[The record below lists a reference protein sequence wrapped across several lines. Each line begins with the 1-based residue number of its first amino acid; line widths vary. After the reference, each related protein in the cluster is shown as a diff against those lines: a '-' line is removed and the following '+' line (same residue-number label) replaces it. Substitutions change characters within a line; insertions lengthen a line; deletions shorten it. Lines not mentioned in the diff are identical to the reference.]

1 MRIKQLDAEYDYD
14 FDLDIVNI
22 KVKQDYVYDESVD
35 LDDGVFLDFDN
46 KHFPVNLEI
55 ISISKRLNVDK
66 EFLVN
71 QCGNVT
77 ILVNDDLIELN
88 VIFKNGDESYVLNYS
103 DKHSENLKLT
113 DSQTSFALV

>member
-1 MRIKQLDAEYDYD
+1 MVKQLDAEYDYD

-46 KHFPVNLEI
+46 NHFPVNLEI
-55 ISISKRLNVDK
+55 LSISKRLNVDK

-71 QCGNVT
+71 PEGNVT

-88 VIFKNGDESYVLNYS
+88 VIFNNDGERYVLNYS
-103 DKHSENLKLT
+103 DNHNENLKLT
-113 DSQTSFALV
+113 NCQTSFALV